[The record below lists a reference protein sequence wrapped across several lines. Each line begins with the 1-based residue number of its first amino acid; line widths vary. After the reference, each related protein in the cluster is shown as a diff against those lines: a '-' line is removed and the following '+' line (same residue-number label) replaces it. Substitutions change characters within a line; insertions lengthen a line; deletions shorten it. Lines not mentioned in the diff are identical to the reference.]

1 MGGIGNLRRTLR
13 LSAALPWNKRKDRQS
28 LWKLAP
34 QEGGLLISWLVD
46 AQPIS
51 PQAEAPTGI
60 PEAHRTLFDH
70 LQELVRERFVI
81 QGAPIL
87 TPTSDGFLL
96 STAAV
101 YAGARRDESNEA
113 SSACRGI
120 YEWLPFALGTR
131 PPDELPVTLDVQA
144 QGDFASTNFS
154 VRTSV
159 APEVAR
165 GREYREVGPFLEYTD
180 GHIELL
186 PKEAYEVL
194 QELRQP
200 WPRPP
205 LERLRRWA
213 MIKPKVLQAEARLDR
228 YLAGEDA
235 VIVDKIRPIPTRYED
250 GSLHVEPGTTDPV
263 ERDFAPV
270 TEKFVEPQPQY
281 NVQDTTR
288 SDRKRFIL
296 TPEAEEALGTLKQQ
310 RELRGSD
317 AVRSLTAAEELFSG
331 PGFDLEDYSDR
342 VIGVGVYVYRALPY
356 LGTPGE
362 KRDWFAW
369 DGAEGELPEF
379 GMSLESDLDDS
390 KDFKLSLTDPEKREE
405 LRQKIQQAEEHDDPF
420 VEVAPGSFVPRAEA
434 RKLVEQAEAL
444 SEAKAPEQRQKLVF
458 QIYENIERREYST
471 EKFSHVSRRV
481 LLPTPPTLAPDC
493 QLLEHQI
500 SGYSWLCAQAGK
512 DGPGAALLADEMGL
526 GKTLQVLC
534 MLAERRRN
542 GLGKPVLIVAPIS
555 LLENWQREADR
566 FFPGVFTK
574 RTILSNRPLTSAHD
588 MVNADLVLSS
598 YETLRGASQFEAG
611 KVNWDTLV
619 LDEAQRIKNPTT
631 QTSIAI
637 KGLKAEFRVAMTATP
652 VENSLAELWNIVD
665 FLLPG
670 YLASL
675 REFHREHILAWQRGS
690 EQDRDTISQHLI
702 QKLQPILLRRMKHEV
717 LDLPEKC
724 LAPVHLPMSPL
735 QEKLYS
741 EVIRQLRAKE
751 IHALAAVRQLLYAC
765 AHPGLLDPAYASE
778 TCPKLEFTVQT
789 LEAIQQVREKA
800 LIFTGSL
807 QLQTLL
813 RRTLE
818 KRFGVPI
825 EIVNGSTPAQGR
837 QSTIDRFSAR
847 PGFGVLLLSPR
858 AAGLGLNITA
868 ATHVI
873 HYTRDW
879 NPAIEAQSTDRTHRI
894 GQTKTVTVHFPI
906 VSGGVLGSAE
916 QKLDELL
923 REKSILAS
931 SIVRPTSD
939 QEVSADEI
947 IARILQ

>member
-1 MGGIGNLRRTLR
+1 MR
-13 LSAALPWNKRKDRQS
+13 LFAALPWNKLKPKAQVSRWES
-28 LWKLAP
+28 AP
-34 QEGGLLISWLVD
+34 QREGLLLSWRVDGSLVRP
-46 AQPIS
+46 AQQSI
-51 PQAEAPTGI
+51 PTNV
-60 PEAHRTLFDH
+60 PEAHTTLFEH
-70 LQELVRERFVI
+70 LQSLVSDRIVI
-81 QGAPIL
+81 GETPIL
-87 TPTSDGFLL
+87 TATDNGFLL
-96 STAAV
+96 SVSAI
-101 YAGARRDESNEA
+101 YAGARGDDTSEA
-113 SSACRGI
+113 STACRGV
-120 YEWLPFALGTR
+120 YEWLPFVLVQR
-131 PPDELPVTLDVQA
+131 PPDELPVTVSLQA
-144 QGDFASTNFS
+144 QGDFASTAFS
-154 VRTSV
+154 VRSAV
-159 APEVAR
+159 APRVQR
-165 GREYREVGPFLEYTD
+165 NKQYQQSGPFLEYTD
-180 GHIELL
+180 GHVELIPKEIYELL
-186 PKEAYEVL
+186 QEVG
-194 QELRQP
+194 QP
-200 WPRPP
+200 WPREP
-205 LERLRRWA
+205 LERLRRWV
-213 MIKPKVLQAEARLDR
+213 MLKPKAVQAEAQLDR

-235 VIVDKIRPIPTRYED
+235 IVVEKIRPTPTTYSEGTLQFD
-250 GSLHVEPGTTDPV
+250 PATTDP
-263 ERDFAPV
+263 EETAFAPA
-270 TEKFVEPQPQY
+270 TEQFPDPQTLY
-281 NVQDTTR
+281 NAPGETP
-288 SDRKRFIL
+288 SGRKRFVL
-296 TPEAEEALGTLKQQ
+296 TPDAQEALGVLKKHA
-310 RELRGSD
+310 ELSGSD
-317 AVRSLTAAEELFSG
+317 AARSLTAAEEIFSG
-331 PGFDLEDYSDR
+331 PGFDLDDYSDR

-369 DGAEGELPEF
+369 DGAEGDLPEF
-379 GMSLESDLDDS
+379 GMSLESGLDDS
-390 KDFKLSLTDPEKREE
+390 KNFKLSLSDPEKREE
-405 LRQKIQQAEEHDDPF
+405 LRQKIQQAEERDDPF
-420 VEVAPGSFVPRAEA
+420 VEVAPGSFVSCAEA

-458 QIYENIERREYST
+458 QIYENIERREYSA

-481 LLPTPPTLAPDC
+481 LLPPPPTLAPDC
-493 QLLEHQI
+493 QLLEHQV

-512 DGPGAALLADEMGL
+512 EGPGAALLADEMGL

-534 MLAERRRN
+534 TLAERRCN
-542 GLGKPVLIVAPIS
+542 GFGKPALIVAPIS

-566 FFPGVFTK
+566 FFPGVFSK
-574 RTILSNRPLTSAHD
+574 RITLSNRPLTPAHE
-588 MVNADLVLSS
+588 MANADLVLSS

-637 KGLKAEFRVAMTATP
+637 KGLKAEFRIAMTATP

-675 REFHREHILAWQRGS
+675 REFHREHILAWQKGS
-690 EQDRDTISQHLI
+690 EQDREAISQHLI

-717 LDLPEKC
+717 LDIPAKC
-724 LAPVHLPMSPL
+724 LAPMHLPMSPL
-735 QEKLYS
+735 QEKLYG

-778 TCPKLEFTVQT
+778 TCPKLEFTLQT
-789 LEAIQQVREKA
+789 LEAIQQSGEKA

-807 QLQTLL
+807 KLQTIL
-813 RRTLE
+813 RRNLE

-825 EIVNGSTPAQGR
+825 EIVNGSTPAHDR
-837 QSTIDRFSAR
+837 QRTIDRFSAL
-847 PGFGVLLLSPR
+847 PGFAVLLLSPR

-906 VSGGVLGSAE
+906 VTGGVLGSAE

-923 REKSILAS
+923 REKSVLAS

-939 QEVSADEI
+939 QEIKLEELLS
-947 IARILQ
+947 RIL